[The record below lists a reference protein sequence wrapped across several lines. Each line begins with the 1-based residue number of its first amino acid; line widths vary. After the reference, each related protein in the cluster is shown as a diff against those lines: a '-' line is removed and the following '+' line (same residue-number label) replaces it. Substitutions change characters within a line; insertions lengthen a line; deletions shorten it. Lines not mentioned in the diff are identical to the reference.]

1 MMKLFLLWALL
12 LLPVGPAA
20 AQEIKMSQTAPLE
33 QVYGETVE
41 DDALLPMNELDMD
54 FGYALYETTVDVEE
68 ENPTLTIENVRDYA
82 VVYADGKL
90 QGYLKDSSKSRSERA
105 AFFCPFLPS
114 PQRGELGV
122 ELFIN
127 ALAEPRLAA
136 GFDRSLRCEPAD
148 AAVLVRLDGQRVAVV
163 RDEKI
168 GHIQVQMR
176 GNVCAPLLM
185 SVHGQDLE

>member
-68 ENPTLTIENVRDYA
+68 ENPTL
-82 VVYADGKL
+82 
-90 QGYLKDSSKSRSERA
+90 LKTYGIMLWSMQTANCKD
-105 AFFCPFLPS
+105 
-114 PQRGELGV
+114 
-122 ELFIN
+122 I
-127 ALAEPRLAA
+127 
-136 GFDRSLRCEPAD
+136 
-148 AAVLVRLDGQRVAVV
+148 
-163 RDEKI
+163 
-168 GHIQVQMR
+168 
-176 GNVCAPLLM
+176 
-185 SVHGQDLE
+185 

>member
-90 QGYLKDSSKSRSERA
+90 QGYLKDSRLSRLGL
-105 AFFCPFLPS
+105 FCV
-114 PQRGELGV
+114 QGQ
-122 ELFIN
+122 
-127 ALAEPRLAA
+127 A
-136 GFDRSLRCEPAD
+136 
-148 AAVLVRLDGQRVAVV
+148 VRLFSLTDQAELQQRTNGATI
-163 RDEKI
+163 K
-168 GHIQVQMR
+168 
-176 GNVCAPLLM
+176 
-185 SVHGQDLE
+185 

>member
-90 QGYLKDSSKSRSERA
+90 QGYLKDSSKSLKTKST
-105 AFFCPFLPS
+105 
-114 PQRGELGV
+114 
-122 ELFIN
+122 
-127 ALAEPRLAA
+127 
-136 GFDRSLRCEPAD
+136 DRYT
-148 AAVLVRLDGQRVAVV
+148 QT
-163 RDEKI
+163 
-168 GHIQVQMR
+168 
-176 GNVCAPLLM
+176 
-185 SVHGQDLE
+185 

>member
-12 LLPVGPAA
+12 LLPVGLAA

-90 QGYLKDSSKSRSERA
+90 QGYLKDSSKSLKTNLPIGIHKLSIYTENIGRITYGPEILDNSKGIYGSITLGKKDLEGWKMKVMNYGLKKE
-105 AFFCPFLPS
+105 FL
-114 PQRGELGV
+114 
-122 ELFIN
+122 
-127 ALAEPRLAA
+127 
-136 GFDRSLRCEPAD
+136 DRYD
-148 AAVLVRLDGQRVAVV
+148 VDAVLKENHLTAEQIVEDVLS
-163 RDEKI
+163 I
-168 GHIQVQMR
+168 
-176 GNVCAPLLM
+176 L
-185 SVHGQDLE
+185 

>member
-1 MMKLFLLWALL
+1 MMKLFLLWVLL

-82 VVYADGKL
+82 VVYADGNL
-90 QGYLKDSSKSRSERA
+90 QGYLNDSS
-105 AFFCPFLPS
+105 
-114 PQRGELGV
+114 
-122 ELFIN
+122 
-127 ALAEPRLAA
+127 
-136 GFDRSLRCEPAD
+136 
-148 AAVLVRLDGQRVAVV
+148 
-163 RDEKI
+163 
-168 GHIQVQMR
+168 
-176 GNVCAPLLM
+176 
-185 SVHGQDLE
+185 

>member
-90 QGYLKDSSKSRSERA
+90 QGYLKDSSKSLKTN
-105 AFFCPFLPS
+105 LPIGIHKLS
-114 PQRGELGV
+114 IYTENIGRITYGPEILDNSKGIYGSITLG
-122 ELFIN
+122 
-127 ALAEPRLAA
+127 
-136 GFDRSLRCEPAD
+136 
-148 AAVLVRLDGQRVAVV
+148 
-163 RDEKI
+163 KT
-168 GHIQVQMR
+168 
-176 GNVCAPLLM
+176 
-185 SVHGQDLE
+185 DLEGWKMTPLEIKECDVAGITFKEGTSSIPCFRKKIYS

>member
-1 MMKLFLLWALL
+1 MKLFLLWALL

-82 VVYADGKL
+82 AVYADGKL
-90 QGYLKDSSKSRSERA
+90 QGYLKDSSKSLKTNIDQHIPNCIPKTCAKGFLRRYNTLEVERA
-105 AFFCPFLPS
+105 GLNTK
-114 PQRGELGV
+114 ET
-122 ELFIN
+122 EN
-127 ALAEPRLAA
+127 E
-136 GFDRSLRCEPAD
+136 
-148 AAVLVRLDGQRVAVV
+148 
-163 RDEKI
+163 
-168 GHIQVQMR
+168 
-176 GNVCAPLLM
+176 
-185 SVHGQDLE
+185 